1 MEGLIVI
8 GYLVA
13 MGAICIFS
21 LHQLNLAFIYLRR
34 KKPVQ
39 PPALSEWPMVTVQLP
54 IYNERYVVE
63 RLLDAVC
70 RFDYPSEK
78 LQILVLDDSTD
89 ETVDLINQKV
99 VEWSGK
105 VTIEVIRRSN
115 REGYKAGAL
124 QYGLGQSKGEFIAIF
139 DADFLPEP
147 NFLKTTLPHFTP
159 NTGMVQTRWSHLNQD
174 FSLLTKV
181 QAFGLNAHFT
191 VEQEGRASSG
201 KFMNF
206 NGTAGIWR
214 KDCIKASGG
223 WQADTLTEDL
233 DLSYR
238 AQLKGWEFKYLENVC
253 TPAEL
258 PVLVPAIKSQQ
269 YRWNK
274 GAAETA
280 RKHLLSV
287 LLSKISVS
295 RKVYAL
301 FHLLNSSVFI
311 FLLIAALLSV
321 PLLFIKGYRPE
332 FAGILKVASIL
343 IIGFIGIGLFYW
355 TSAKAS
361 HPLKTLW
368 YFSTNLPVFLSF
380 TLGLTLHNAIA
391 VSEGYLGI
399 KTPFIR
405 TPKFN
410 IVGKGDSWKG
420 NQYILKKLSP
430 LCFLE
435 LGFSVY
441 FMFGFVSAFLLHDF
455 GLAPFHLLLT
465 VGFGSVAILTIKS
478 SLHD

>member
-1 MEGLIVI
+1 MEGLIVF
-8 GYLVA
+8 GYLGA

-34 KKPVQ
+34 KKVTQ
-39 PPALSEWPMVTVQLP
+39 PPELAEWPMVTVQLP

-63 RLLDAVC
+63 RLLDAIC

-89 ETVDLINQKV
+89 DTTVIIDQKV
-99 VEWSGK
+99 NEWSEK
-105 VTIEVIRRSN
+105 VNLEVLRRPD

-124 QYGLGQSKGEFIAIF
+124 QYGLGRSTGEFIAVF

-147 NFLKTTLPHFTP
+147 DFLTKTLPHFTSQV
-159 NTGMVQTRWSHLNQD
+159 GMVQTRWSHLNQD
-174 FSLLTKV
+174 FSLLTKL

-206 NGTAGIWR
+206 NGTAGVWR
-214 KDCIKASGG
+214 KECIENSGG

-238 AQLKGWEFKYLENVC
+238 AQLKGWGFKYLEDVC

-280 RKHLLSV
+280 RKHFLSV

-295 RKVYAL
+295 RKIYAI

-311 FLLIAALLSV
+311 FLLIAAILSV
-321 PLLFIKGYRPE
+321 PLLFIKGYRAE
-332 FAGILKVASIL
+332 FTSLLEIASIL
-343 IIGFIGIGLFYW
+343 IVGFLGIVLFYW
-355 TSAKAS
+355 TSAKAT
-361 HPLKTLW
+361 HPLKTLG
-368 YFSTNLPVFLSF
+368 YFLVNLPVFLSF
-380 TLGLTLHNAIA
+380 TLGLTLHNAVA

-410 IVGKGDSWKG
+410 IIRKSDSWKG
-420 NQYILKKLSP
+420 NRYILNKLTILP
-430 LCFLE
+430 FLE
-435 LGFSVY
+435 LGLAFY
-441 FMFGFVSAFLLHDF
+441 FLFGFVSAFLLNDF

-465 VGFGSVAILTIKS
+465 FGFGSVAILSLKS
-478 SLHD
+478 HRYD